1 MTVFKDVRTLVQDA
15 INAAVALLQDKEP
28 AARGAYN
35 NGVVDVPAI
44 QSEVVSVDADNVQSV
59 LIDGGYYSASDFE
72 NLP

>member
-15 INAAVALLQDKEP
+15 INAAIALLQGNQP

-44 QSEVVSVDADNVQSV
+44 QSAVVTVERGNVKSV
-59 LIDGGYYSASDFE
+59 LIDSGYYAAGDFT